1 MKRKANVLPQ
11 KKKKKRE
18 KKTQK
23 TGDHEHVIAGSNS
36 NYQIMITLS
45 F

>member
-1 MKRKANVLPQ
+1 MKRKANVLPR

-18 KKTQK
+18 KTHKK
-23 TGDHEHVIAGSNS
+23 PGDHEHVIAGSNS
-36 NYQIMITLS
+36 NYQIMITLA